1 MPLLP
6 VSNEVDHS
14 HTQEA
19 NTMRRYRGW
28 ALVFALAL
36 MAWGCN
42 KTDQTE
48 KAGTQTSTKAQADDN
63 QKASAATADDPTAKL
78 DGPKLTVYH
87 FLDALRKGDDEKAN
101 SLLTP
106 LAREKTAAMDYRLT
120 PTASD
125 NARFTIDSVDYVG
138 DDGARVAM
146 TWTDVDGAGNPTS
159 DKAVWVLRKE
169 AEGWRVVGTA
179 AIFFP
184 GEEPVVLNFENPAE
198 VKKKLEEVSV
208 RMNQMSE
215 PDGANDRQAE
225 QNDQPDDAVR
235 R

>member
-1 MPLLP
+1 
-6 VSNEVDHS
+6 
-14 HTQEA
+14 
-19 NTMRRYRGW
+19 MRRYQGW
-28 ALVFALAL
+28 AILLVLAL
-36 MAWGCN
+36 TAWGCN
-42 KTDQTE
+42 KTDQTQ
-48 KAGTQTSTKAQADDN
+48 KAGTPTNTTAPAGNN
-63 QKASAATADDPTAKL
+63 QKPSAATTDDPASKL

-87 FLDALRKGDDEKAN
+87 FLESLRKGDDERAN

-146 TWTDVDGAGNPTS
+146 TWTDVDDEGKATS
-159 DKAVWVLRKE
+159 DKAIWVLRKE

-198 VKKKLEEVSV
+198 VKKTLEEVSA
-208 RMNQMSE
+208 RMNRVNE
-215 PDGANDRQAE
+215 PAGEGSLQAE
-225 QNDQPDDAVR
+225 QTDKPDDAVR

>member
-1 MPLLP
+1 MRHYQGWTLLI
-6 VSNEVDHS
+6 
-14 HTQEA
+14 
-19 NTMRRYRGW
+19 
-28 ALVFALAL
+28 ALAL
-36 MAWGCN
+36 TAWGCN

-48 KAGTQTSTKAQADDN
+48 KAGTPTNTTAPAGDAQKSSAST
-63 QKASAATADDPTAKL
+63 TDDPASKL
-78 DGPKLTVYH
+78 DGPKLTVYQ

-125 NARFTIDSVDYVG
+125 NARFTIDNVDYVG
-138 DDGARVAM
+138 EEKDGARVAM
-146 TWTDVDGAGNPTS
+146 TWTDVDGDGQATS
-159 DKAVWVLRKE
+159 DKAIWVLRKE

-184 GEEPVVLNFENPAE
+184 GEEPVTLNFENPAE
-198 VKKKLEEVSV
+198 VKKKLEEVSA
-208 RMNQMSE
+208 RMNRVNE
-215 PDGANDRQAE
+215 PAGEGSLQAE
-225 QNDQPDDAVR
+225 QTDQPDDAVR